1 MAQSSNF
8 GGVDIIIQHN
18 NDFKVE
24 AEQNPTADKKQK
36 IDEKVF
42 KNLFKSREFG
52 EEKYVIFYS
61 DGNKSKQYS
70 DTILEHIPVL
80 KAAYDG
86 GKESKIKLDSK
97 FIDILPWIV
106 SIYDE
111 RSFRFILNTIS
122 KTDKIY
128 DIDIYSILEFI
139 NKYMV
144 TSQNTIEKLCISNEN
159 MWFYDMIYE
168 CLYNSQDNNY
178 VKYLCKTINDNYDIK
193 FQTPYVKLLDDTI
206 NMILMLHI
214 KNLYVGNQNT
224 EIKIADA
231 SIVKLTA
238 INTTFN
244 YNMIRRIPDK
254 YRTDFLINILKEID
268 NITNNKKQF
277 IKPATVDINQWNSH
291 GAFGGFL

>member
-1 MAQSSNF
+1 MAQSSSF

-24 AEQNPTADKKQK
+24 AEQNPAADKKQK

-61 DGNKSKQYS
+61 DDNKSKQYS

-80 KAAYDG
+80 KAAYED

-111 RSFRFILNTIS
+111 RSFIFILNTIS

-168 CLYNSQDNNY
+168 CLYNSHYNNY
-178 VKYLCKTINDNYDIK
+178 VKYLCKTINDNYDVK
-193 FQTPYVKLLDDTI
+193 FQTPYIKLLDDTI

-224 EIKIADA
+224 EIKMADA
-231 SIVKLTA
+231 SIAKLIA

-244 YNMIRRIPDK
+244 YNMIQRIPLK

-277 IKPATVDINQWNSH
+277 IKPATVDINQWNLP
-291 GAFGGFL
+291 GAFGGFV